1 MTEQETAPR
10 WRTRPRSFSTVK
22 PVIKFRDDHARRRFL
37 MAAAV
42 VGAGST
48 LAAAGLHDPLAFAD
62 DKTND
67 LEILNYALTLEYLEA
82 DFYKQGRRR
91 VDALSGRTL
100 ALIEPIEEHE
110 QEHVPGVTSTI
121 KALGGKPVGK
131 PTFKYPSGTF
141 TSRTKFLTTAS
152 AFEELGVTAYH
163 GQVARVKEADILEA
177 AASIAGVESRHA
189 AILADL
195 HRRKPVPSAIRE
207 ANDDE
212 TGPRDRRQVH
222 QVVEGRPS

>member
-1 MTEQETAPR
+1 MTELETATAAPANAA
-10 WRTRPRSFSTVK
+10 PVVFDGQ
-22 PVIKFRDDHARRRFL
+22 PVIKFRDNQARRRFL

-48 LAAAGLHDPLAFAD
+48 LAAATHNPFAFAD
-62 DKTND
+62 DKTDD

-82 DFYKQGRRR
+82 DFYKQGI
-91 VDALSGRTL
+91 DGSALSGRTL
-100 ALIEPIEEHE
+100 ALVKPIAKHE
-110 QEHVPGVTSTI
+110 AEHVAVLKSTI
-121 KALGGKPVGK
+121 KSLGGKAVSEPS
-131 PTFKYPSGTF
+131 FKYPSGTF

-163 GQVARVKEADILEA
+163 GQIKRVKEGAILAA

-195 HRRKPVPSAIRE
+195 IGGNPFPSPFEKRMTMSEVLKTAGQFIK
-207 ANDDE
+207 
-212 TGPRDRRQVH
+212 
-222 QVVEGRPS
+222 S